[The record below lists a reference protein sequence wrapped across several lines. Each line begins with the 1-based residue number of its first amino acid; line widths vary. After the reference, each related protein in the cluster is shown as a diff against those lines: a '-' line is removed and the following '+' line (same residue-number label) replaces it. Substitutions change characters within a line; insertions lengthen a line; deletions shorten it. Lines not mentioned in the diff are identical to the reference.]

1 MDKHRRRLDASVEAS
16 GPHGFAV
23 RNKVRSSGALLS
35 STASH
40 PAFRDGCAY
49 APHVR
54 WDVLGLLLFL
64 PDQKAKNFF
73 GGDWTAQISLNGK
86 GKLRSASMRIWAG
99 IASSLPGGSTGW
111 PQKHLKISANQF
123 FCFAVATRSCYHHQ
137 GLVGLRRGFW
147 PSNCVQPDLE
157 FLVEPDFGWLTVRSL
172 FRSSG

>member
-1 MDKHRRRLDASVEAS
+1 LSPSQATMRKHRRRLDASVEAS

-23 RNKVRSSGALLS
+23 RKKVRSSGALLS

-49 APHVR
+49 APHVG
-54 WDVLGLLLFL
+54 WEVLGLLLFL

-99 IASSLPGGSTGW
+99 IASSLPGGRTGW
-111 PQKHLKISANQF
+111 PQKHLKNKRKSAF
-123 FCFAVATRSCYHHQ
+123 LLRCCYHELLPPSRTCWIAPRVLAFQ
-137 GLVGLRRGFW
+137 LRPTRLG
-147 PSNCVQPDLE
+147 V
-157 FLVEPDFGWLTVRSL
+157 
-172 FRSSG
+172 SG

>member
-111 PQKHLKISANQF
+111 PQKHLKNKRKSAFLLRCCHHELLPPSRTCWIAPRVLAFQLRPTRPNRQIVISLLRIA
-123 FCFAVATRSCYHHQ
+123 AIRS
-137 GLVGLRRGFW
+137 FI
-147 PSNCVQPDLE
+147 
-157 FLVEPDFGWLTVRSL
+157 
-172 FRSSG
+172 

>member
-23 RNKVRSSGALLS
+23 RKKVRSSGALLS

-49 APHVR
+49 APHVG
-54 WDVLGLLLFL
+54 WEVLGLLLFL

-99 IASSLPGGSTGW
+99 IACRSLAEGPGG
-111 PQKHLKISANQF
+111 L
-123 FCFAVATRSCYHHQ
+123 RSI
-137 GLVGLRRGFW
+137 
-147 PSNCVQPDLE
+147 
-157 FLVEPDFGWLTVRSL
+157 
-172 FRSSG
+172 